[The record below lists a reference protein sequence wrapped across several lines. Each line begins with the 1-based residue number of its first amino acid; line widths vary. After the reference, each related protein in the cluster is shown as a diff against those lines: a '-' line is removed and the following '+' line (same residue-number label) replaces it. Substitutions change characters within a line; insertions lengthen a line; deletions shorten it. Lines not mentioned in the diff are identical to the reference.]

1 MRPFRAVLRS
11 DAVRR
16 AACWVVA
23 RYMGLCL
30 ATCRWQVL
38 NDGDYR
44 ARVARG
50 EGGIVA
56 FWHGRLFLMG
66 RAWPGADPQR
76 FHMLI
81 SQHRD
86 GELIARTIGHFGYRT
101 VRGSSAKP
109 GSDRRK
115 GGAEAVRRMVGLLRE
130 GNWIGITPDGPRGP
144 RMRASD
150 GIVAVARLSGMPVHP
165 IAIAT
170 SRRLLLRT
178 WDRFQVPLPF
188 SRAVLIFGDPLE
200 VPRKAAPEAYDQV
213 RRDIEQR
220 LIAITQEADRLAGA
234 EVVEPA
240 DAAEQQA

>member
-1 MRPFRAVLRS
+1 MRPFKAILRS

-38 NDGDYR
+38 HQEGY
-44 ARVARG
+44 AERVARG
-50 EGGIVA
+50 DGGIVA

-66 RAWPGADPQR
+66 RAWPGAGPER

-86 GELIARTIGHFGYRT
+86 GELIARTIGHFGFRT

-115 GGAEAVRRMVGLLRE
+115 GGAEAVRRMVTLLRE

-150 GIVAVARLSGMPVHP
+150 GIVAVARLSGMPVYP

-170 SRRLLLRT
+170 SARRLLGT

-188 SRAVLIFGDPLE
+188 SRAVLIHGEPIE
-200 VPRKAAPEAYDQV
+200 VPRKAAAEEFD
-213 RRDIEQR
+213 RLRLDIEQS
-220 LIAITQEADRLAGA
+220 LIDITQQADRMVGG

-240 DAAEQQA
+240 DPVEQQA